1 MSEKPASA
9 RLVGLAVR
17 LGTLTARVGTPGA
30 DFLVAGLATGGE
42 FLNLDEKVLQLLSH
56 VYFMMD
62 HVSDL
67 TILEYL

>member
-42 FLNLDEKVLQLLSH
+42 FLNLDEVLQLLSH